1 LRYQIIL
8 GSEQR
13 QLTTTFPKQ
22 VFSPIGGNHDMK
34 TQNDDGFGEWL
45 PIDQLKERGLPV
57 TEGLID
63 AVMKIAGERTAI
75 QRKMKEALLQGDDER
90 ALQFARQLVGIAPK
104 PDQHKRT

>member
-1 LRYQIIL
+1 
-8 GSEQR
+8 
-13 QLTTTFPKQ
+13 
-22 VFSPIGGNHDMK
+22 MK